1 MNIQATLLFITSLL
15 TLTPESAL
23 AQGGSLGGS
32 NIEMCQS
39 GAINCGYPANHKT
52 DKSEKLTE
60 KEYKPKAETTQQG
73 SDKSKSSASKIAVNE
88 H

>member
-1 MNIQATLLFITSLL
+1 MKIQATLLFMTSLY

-39 GAINCGYPANHKT
+39 GAINCGYPASHKS

-60 KEYKPKAETTQQG
+60 KESKPKAETTQQG
-73 SDKSKSSASKIAVNE
+73 SNKLKSSASKVSVNE

>member
-1 MNIQATLLFITSLL
+1 MKIQATLLFMASLYV
-15 TLTPESAL
+15 LTPISAF

-39 GAINCGYPANHKT
+39 GAIKCGYPASHKSY
-52 DKSEKLTE
+52 KSEKPTE
-60 KEYKPKAETTQQG
+60 KESKPKAETTQQE
-73 SDKSKSSASKIAVNE
+73 SNKIKSSVTKVEVNE

>member
-1 MNIQATLLFITSLL
+1 MKIQATLLFITSLL
-15 TLTPESAL
+15 TLTPLSAL

-39 GAINCGYPANHKT
+39 GAINCGYPASHKA
-52 DKSEKLTE
+52 DKSKKPTE
-60 KEYKPKAETTQQG
+60 KESKPKAETTKQESAKLKG
-73 SDKSKSSASKIAVNE
+73 SASKVAVNE